1 MERRAAVEQASKN
14 DDTACMHRMPGK
26 KEATWASERKYLQ
39 NIDLS
44 KYQHFPHNVL
54 YSLGFW

>member
-1 MERRAAVEQASKN
+1 MERSATVEQASKN

-44 KYQHFPHNVL
+44 KC
-54 YSLGFW
+54 